1 MGASPSRGI
10 PGLCFEF
17 KNGEF
22 PVFSV
27 IRPEF
32 QRLKR

>member
-1 MGASPSRGI
+1 MGASPFRGI

-22 PVFSV
+22 SV
-27 IRPEF
+27 IRSEF
-32 QRLKR
+32 QRLER